1 VTHLALDLGL
11 SSIKV
16 QGIKVQ
22 GHWLSSAGHS
32 QLATSNLLHEHEL
45 VGLVQTMRHWR
56 PYLW

>member
-32 QLATSNLLHEHEL
+32 QLATSNLLH
-45 VGLVQTMRHWR
+45 MSMNWSA
-56 PYLW
+56 